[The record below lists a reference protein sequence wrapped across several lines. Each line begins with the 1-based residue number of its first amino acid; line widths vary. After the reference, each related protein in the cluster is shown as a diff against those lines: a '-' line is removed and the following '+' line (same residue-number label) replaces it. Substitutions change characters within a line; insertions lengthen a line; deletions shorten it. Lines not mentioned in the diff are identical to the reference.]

1 MYVARSY
8 YIAASRCIQLS
19 ITGEAELAIAAS
31 DGSVSLMTVRQLA
44 VSARSWRPA
53 ARPPKVI
60 DAGDGRGVTALTW
73 IKVGRAGSAKW
84 RMADGEGH
92 TRVDEAWI
100 GASVV
105 R

>member
-1 MYVARSY
+1 MIHRRCLSLRARL
-8 YIAASRCIQLS
+8 I

-44 VSARSWRPA
+44 VSGRSWRPA

-73 IKVGRAGSAKW
+73 IKVGRVSQVAHG
-84 RMADGEGH
+84 
-92 TRVDEAWI
+92 
-100 GASVV
+100 
-105 R
+105 